1 MPSSHIINGTSPSN
15 ARALPAFVILL
26 SSNRRGAHSCNAPL
40 AGAALG
46 YRGAAFGQRPRRKG
60 RVGALGEPPPKETTS
75 GVGVE
80 TEGRKA
86 LLVEATHMQ
95 VKHIL
100 REKGREVVT
109 ITNDATLSEA
119 ARLLSRKR
127 IGAVVV
133 RDRDGS
139 VAGILS
145 ERDIVRAMAD
155 VSVNALAQSVSAYMT
170 RTVYTCSEADTI
182 EDLMEL
188 MTHRRFRHVPVVE
201 NERLV
206 GIISIGDVVK
216 TRIAETVR
224 EAESL
229 REYIAAAG

>member
-1 MPSSHIINGTSPSN
+1 MVIASSPVCDP
-15 ARALPAFVILL
+15 RLWPAFAILL
-26 SSNRRGAHSCNAPL
+26 SLRRRRAHSCNAAP

-60 RVGALGEPPPKETTS
+60 RVGVLGEPPPKETTS

-80 TEGRKA
+80 TEGREA

-170 RTVYTCSEADTI
+170 RTVYTCGETDTI